1 MIASAL
7 PLTRHRDDC
16 QLASSARTMVNLFGV
31 LVLLALPA
39 AGHLALQQPL
49 CRISEKGSDAANFD
63 IPMTR
68 QEHVLEMLDV
78 TKSLAAFGRPTTRL
92 RMGIVRRD

>member
-7 PLTRHRDDC
+7 PLNRHQDDC

-49 CRISEKGSDAANFD
+49 CRVSGKGAGAANFD

-68 QEHVLEMLDV
+68 QEHVLEMSGI
-78 TKSLAAFGRPTTRL
+78 TKSPAVFGRPSTRL
-92 RMGIVRRD
+92 RRVIVRRD